1 MRKLLESESRR
12 NDTWTFFGLVDR
24 GGRINTA
31 ARDVV
36 PDRRLTETRHLAGDE
51 YTIADIAAWPWYG
64 MLVQGELYDDAST
77 FLSVHEYK
85 NVQRWAASIAERP
98 AVKRG
103 RLVNR
108 TTGEPSS
115 QGLDRHV
122 PRG

>member
-1 MRKLLESESRR
+1 ME
-12 NDTWTFFGLVDR
+12 
-24 GGRINTA
+24 
-31 ARDVV
+31 
-36 PDRRLTETRHLAGDE
+36 
-51 YTIADIAAWPWYG
+51 
-64 MLVQGELYDDAST
+64 LVQGEFYDDAST